1 MLFWH
6 KINLGYA
13 YWEQIYK
20 QIIMTSKNKK
30 QFGVWMDSM
39 HATIVGNTTSENG
52 DFILLAH
59 CKNEAN
65 SSNSSE
71 KNANNAE
78 KTNQHRFYKQILSQ
92 LQNAE
97 EVHVTGP
104 GTEQEQFIHYM
115 ATTAQ
120 FKNTVAKE
128 STSNKPSDEKLIDYI
143 KSVFK

>member
-1 MLFWH
+1 
-6 KINLGYA
+6 
-13 YWEQIYK
+13 
-20 QIIMTSKNKK
+20 MTSKNKK